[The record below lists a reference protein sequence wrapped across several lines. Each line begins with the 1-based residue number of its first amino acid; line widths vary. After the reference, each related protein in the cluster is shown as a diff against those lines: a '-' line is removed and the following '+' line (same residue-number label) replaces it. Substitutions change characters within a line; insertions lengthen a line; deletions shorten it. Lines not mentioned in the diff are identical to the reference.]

1 MFLLQVVSVYINLD
15 FRCSFLHIAFFI
27 AYVWSCAT
35 FVVVFYG
42 VDYGVDVVD
51 EDVHVQE
58 QDGPS
63 RSIRTF
69 ANNKDFKWIHVSQ
82 TLPNIDPTTFIMLLI
97 HLNRAKAGSLC
108 ICGFQEL

>member
-42 VDYGVDVVD
+42 VDYGSDVVD
-51 EDVHVQE
+51 EDVHVHE
-58 QDGPS
+58 QHGPS

-69 ANNKDFKWIHVSQ
+69 ASKDKDFKWIHVSQ
-82 TLPNIDPTTFIMLLI
+82 TLPNIDFPTTFIMFLI
-97 HLNRAKAGSLC
+97 HLHRAKAGS
-108 ICGFQEL
+108 